1 MPGPLIINPMSPRFR
16 FAGFAISDATAV
28 NSDGK
33 TVRILFVKYR
43 DDQTLRVDS
52 IPLTIPAEDVEPV
65 IRFLKKTEAV
75 TSHAEIERLQDVIT
89 KTESGKM
96 TDYGNNGKI
105 IHA

>member
-1 MPGPLIINPMSPRFR
+1 MSGPLIINPMSPRFR

-28 NSDGK
+28 NSDGR

-52 IPLTIPAEDVEPV
+52 IPLTIPAEDVDPV
-65 IRFLKKTEAV
+65 IRFLGKAEAV
-75 TSHAEIERLQDVIT
+75 TSHAEIERIQDVIT
-89 KTESGKM
+89 KMESGRM
-96 TDYGNNGKI
+96 ADPGLNGKI